1 MMAVGETVEYGVLGT
16 VVGSVGGSS
25 VLQLSNNL
33 QSLLSTLLIYH
44 WQS

>member
-1 MMAVGETVEYGVLGT
+1 MTAVGLTVEYGV
-16 VVGSVGGSS
+16 VVGS